1 MNRRNFLKLNVLSL
15 ASMGV
20 AYANSH
26 MGHNMDMMDHNMM
39 GHDMMDHNMMGHD
52 MDNAKMSM
60 NREIDTSFIQFA
72 KKDLKLLDQKYFPKG
87 EALKALPLLKNES
100 KEKNV
105 FRATIEVKE
114 SQIEVIKGK
123 KTKF

>member
-1 MNRRNFLKLNVLSL
+1 MNRRNFLKLNLLSL
-15 ASMGV
+15 AGV
-20 AYANSH
+20 GVTYANPH
-26 MGHNMDMMDHNMM
+26 MGHNMDVMDHNMM

-52 MDNAKMSM
+52 MDKMPM

-72 KKDLKLLDQKYFPKG
+72 QKNLKLLDQKYFPKG
-87 EALKALPLLKNES
+87 EALKALPVLKNES

>member
-1 MNRRNFLKLNVLSL
+1 MNRRKFLKLNVLSL

-52 MDNAKMSM
+52 MMDHNMMGHDMDKMPI

-87 EALKALPLLKNES
+87 
-100 KEKNV
+100 
-105 FRATIEVKE
+105 
-114 SQIEVIKGK
+114 
-123 KTKF
+123 